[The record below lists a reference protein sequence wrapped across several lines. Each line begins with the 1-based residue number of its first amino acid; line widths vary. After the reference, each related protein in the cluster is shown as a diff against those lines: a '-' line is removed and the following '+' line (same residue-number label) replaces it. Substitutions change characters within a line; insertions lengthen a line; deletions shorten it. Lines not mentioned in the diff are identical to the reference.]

1 MHDKLIFEVAVV
13 IDPTQIS
20 HLKGPAGE
28 VLMIPF
34 GGTVEGELFN
44 GRVLPGGVDTQTVDQ
59 NGVRHMSARYM
70 LEGVDK
76 NGEQCRIYI
85 DNNGWFSGEMVM
97 PFKTIPTFLTDSKAL
112 ASYLHSNKFRTEGHH
127 LNKIQTRNNILKQNI
142 TLFQVEFD
150 SYWKIF

>member
-1 MHDKLIFEVAVV
+1 MHDKLIFEVAVE
-13 IDPTQIS
+13 IDSTQIS

-28 VLMIPF
+28 VFMIPF
-34 GGTVEGELFN
+34 GGTVKGELFN

-85 DNNGWFSGEMVM
+85 DNNGWFPGEMVM
-97 PFKTIPTFLTDSKAL
+97 PFKTIPTFFTNSKAL
-112 ASYLHSNKFRTEGHH
+112 ATYLHSNNFRTEGHPRQGGVTIKVFEIY
-127 LNKIQTRNNILKQNI
+127 NT
-142 TLFQVEFD
+142 
-150 SYWKIF
+150 